1 MRIATLLKSLKLSI
15 DAPSA
20 SSGAPGG
27 MTRFGSLS
35 VKVKKTTE
43 AVKAFNSYFNS
54 KMGSDSADS
63 ASSSQPSS
71 LGPISLP
78 MDFVHTSGQSAIK
91 TSKTRF
97 YKLPAEEIS

>member
-1 MRIATLLKSLKLSI
+1 MKLSI
-15 DAPSA
+15 YAPSA

-78 MDFVHTSGQSAIK
+78 MDFVHTSGQSRIK
-91 TSKTRF
+91 KNTSYLNR
-97 YKLPAEEIS
+97 LWACL

>member
-1 MRIATLLKSLKLSI
+1 
-15 DAPSA
+15 
-20 SSGAPGG
+20 

-78 MDFVHTSGQSAIK
+78 MDFVHTSGQSAIRK
-91 TSKTRF
+91 TLETLMGLLVKTCKNPVFCSKMCGQGPI
-97 YKLPAEEIS
+97 YQI